1 MQNLVSIV
9 IRTFNESKYIN
20 ICLNSIEKQDYK
32 NYEII
37 IIDSGSSDD
46 TIPKIKTKQNVKYY
60 ILKQKNYIPGKALNF
75 GVDKA
80 KGDFIVFLSA
90 HCIPTSSDWLQ
101 NLIKPF
107 ENKKIAGVYG
117 RQLPLPHSKPEDRR
131 DLMNT
136 FGIEDKIQKK
146 DFFFH
151 NANSAVRKSILNIQ
165 SFSEKATN
173 IEDRIWASKVI
184 SKGYHIYYSSGAK
197 VFHHHGIHQYGN
209 DPRLFSSDVV
219 INKYSLIDNSNIEL
233 SYRDAQICVC
243 VPIKK
248 FKKKEGEYIINET
261 LSFLNQYSFLDKI
274 YLYTNDNINL
284 NSIEEN
290 LNCEILNRPI
300 SLDKPRVDTYSVL
313 KEFKKQCN
321 LNQYFPDIII
331 YLEEVYPSRK
341 NLNLDQFI
349 IKLLNSDFDS
359 IAPSFQENRMILSKS
374 NTNNFYLI
382 NSGFVPSIIGSDLYV
397 ASKGTLF
404 ITYADSINKNLS
416 DQKVGTIIFDE
427 NAEMFK
433 KYAEVK

>member
-20 ICLNSIEKQDYK
+20 LCLNSIEKQDYK
-32 NYEII
+32 NHEII

-46 TIPKIKTKQNVKYY
+46 TIPKIKTRQNIKYY
-60 ILKQKNYIPGKALNF
+60 IFKQKNYIPGKALNF

-80 KGDFIVFLSA
+80 KGEFIVFLSA
-90 HCIPTSSDWLQ
+90 HCIPTGSDWLK
-101 NLIKPF
+101 NLIQPF

-151 NANSAVRKSILNIQ
+151 NANSAVRRSIIKKHR
-165 SFSEKATN
+165 FSEKVTN
-173 IEDRIWASKVI
+173 IEDRIWANNI
-184 SKGYHIYYSSGAK
+184 INQGNHIYYSSRAM

-209 DPRLFSSDVV
+209 DSRLLSSDIV
-219 INKYSLIDNSNIEL
+219 INKYSLIKDDDLKLSNK
-233 SYRDAQICVC
+233 DAQICVC
-243 VPIKK
+243 IPIKN
-248 FKKKEGEYIINET
+248 FKKNGKSYLINET
-261 LSFLNQYSFLDKI
+261 LSFLNQYSFIDKT
-274 YLYTNDNINL
+274 YLYTNDIINSDVINENINY
-284 NSIEEN
+284 
-290 LNCEILNRPI
+290 EIFNRPKF
-300 SLDKPRVDTYSVL
+300 LDKPRVDTYSVL

-321 LNQYFPDIII
+321 LNQYYPDIII
-331 YLEEVYPSRK
+331 YLEEVYPSRI
-341 NLNLDQFI
+341 NLHLDQFI
-349 IKLLNSDFDS
+349 SKLLNSDFDS

-374 NTNNFYLI
+374 NSNNFSLI

-427 NAEMFK
+427 SSEMFK
-433 KYAEVK
+433 KYIEVK